1 MLVDRLDL
9 ALLASCVTGIVWM
22 ATPSPASPPD
32 PPIVLAVDARVM
44 CSLDGGMPE
53 LMQGPYAFLGDALG
67 GELDVKTMVGV
78 APFDQLTVVRTGGT
92 PDLTNH
98 NRLVLAIRVDGGW
111 YTRELADGLG
121 PFCGGMG
128 SPIWVDAEAGAPRII
143 DGAVSVRVHETYRQ
157 GDSERSS
164 DSLVECRLEP

>member
-1 MLVDRLDL
+1 MHVDRLDL
-9 ALLASCVTGIVWM
+9 ALLATCATGIVWM
-22 ATPSPASPPD
+22 ATRSPTRPPE
-32 PPIVLAVDARVM
+32 PNIVLPYDRQMA
-44 CSLDGGMPE
+44 CSTNGGMPE
-53 LMQGPYAFLGDALG
+53 PMQGPYAFLGGASG
-67 GELDVKTMVGV
+67 GDLDVKTMIGV
-78 APFDQLTVVRTGGT
+78 APYDQLTVVRTGGGT

-98 NRLVLAIRVDGGW
+98 DRLVLAIRAGGQW
-111 YTRELADGLG
+111 YTRELASMG

-128 SPIWVDAEAGAPRII
+128 SPTWVDAEASAPRII